1 MPMLFAAKYRVRPLL
16 RDGEEV
22 RVLPPI
28 SSKLFKNVVE
38 KERHPFAALLSSK
51 EQYKPVQVTP
61 VKVGNDYLI
70 AGLKGKLSAMRAGE
84 EGEIRVSLVGDFEFD
99 DFDALTG
106 DHHTDYGPF
115 RFDLVDLTVLDPEE
129 LVWSGVDTFTIRF
142 ETPTL
147 LSSKL
152 MIPPPLSEK
161 LKGRVKP
168 FYKLVPQPSLIF
180 SSAVRL
186 WNSLPIDPKL
196 KIVRGDES
204 WTPYLIG
211 READYTFAEVG
222 YEIRPVT
229 VNLGR
234 DERGRAREARGF
246 MGRVKYK
253 VIYRKGYER
262 DFSRLLPFIKLM
274 GLGKSRG
281 LGLGVVDVL
290 VEGVRAE
297 AITP

>member
-1 MPMLFAAKYRVRPLL
+1 MPKLFVATYKVRPLP

-38 KERHPFAALLSSK
+38 KERHPFASVLSSK
-51 EQYKPVQVTP
+51 EPYKPVQVTP
-61 VKVGNDYLI
+61 VKVGNRYLI
-70 AGLKGKLSAMRAGE
+70 AGPDRSPSAMKFNDV
-84 EGEIRVSLVGDFEFD
+84 GEIRVSVAGDFEFD
-99 DFDALTG
+99 DFESLTG
-106 DHHTDYGPF
+106 NHSTDYGPF
-115 RFDLVDLTVLDPEE
+115 EFVLTDLMVLDPEE

-161 LKGRVKP
+161 LKGRVRP

-180 SSAVRL
+180 SSAVRI

-222 YEIRPVT
+222 YKIRPVT

-234 DERGRAREARGF
+234 DERGRTREARGF
-246 MGRVKYK
+246 VGFVKYK
-253 VIYRKGYER
+253 VIYKKGYER

-290 VEGVRAE
+290 AEGVRAE